1 MKFAPIVPIEYLDLV
16 KERDYHLILPHLVNQ
31 YAEYT
36 SVYKAVGGFK
46 ILDNGEAE
54 GLQPSSE
61 ELFQAANQISAHEIV
76 VPDTLHDTES
86 TIEQCREFSK
96 LAKRHPKYSYMA
108 VVQGNDMA
116 EIMKCFMFYKTQPW
130 IQRVAFPRAW
140 FHLHRG
146 LRASMA
152 EALSDEIRESF
163 LGVHCLGAN
172 NFLQEPIMLSSI
184 PGSNPIGG
192 MDTSLPAS
200 AAIANEDIGIVTATT
215 PRQEGFF
222 EHAYSKSTYALMQHN
237 IDVYTSW
244 CR

>member
-16 KERDYHLILPHLVNQ
+16 KERDYHLILPHLIENSD
-31 YAEYT
+31 YA
-36 SVYKAVGGFK
+36 SVYKAVDGFK

-54 GLQPSSE
+54 GLQPDPE
-61 ELFQAANQISAHEIV
+61 ELFRAANAVSAHEIV
-76 VPDTLHDTES
+76 VPDTLRDADR

-96 LAKRHPKYSYMA
+96 LAAKHPKYSYMA
-108 VVQGNDMA
+108 VVQGSDLA
-116 EIMKCFMFYKTQPW
+116 EIMKCFMFYQTQGW

-140 FHLHRG
+140 YELHRG

-152 EALSDEIRESF
+152 ESMADELRRSF

-172 NFLQEPIMLSSI
+172 AFLQEPILLASI
-184 PGSNPIGG
+184 PGSNPISG

-200 AAIANEDIGIVTATT
+200 AAIAGEDLSIVSATT
-215 PRQEGFF
+215 PRQDGFF
-222 EHAYSKSTYALMQHN
+222 EYPYKSTTHALMEHN
-237 IDVYTSW
+237 INVYTGW